1 MVKAFEDW
9 CFDEARTAGD
19 TGIVQTEY
27 GFHVMYFVGD
37 SETTYRNHLISNKLA
52 NDTFSTWYT
61 ELTEAVT
68 VEKQN
73 CQYLSLDLVL
83 SPAV

>member
-37 SETTYRNHLISNKLA
+37 SETTYRDYLITNELRAIDLES
-52 NDTFSTWYT
+52 WYT
-61 ELTEAVT
+61 GLCEAMTLTEGDT
-68 VEKQN
+68 RYIRK
-73 CQYLSLDLVL
+73 DLVM
-83 SPAV
+83 SVG

>member
-1 MVKAFEDW
+1 M
-9 CFDEARTAGD
+9 GD
-19 TGIVQTEY
+19 TGIVETEY
-27 GFHVMYFVGD
+27 GCHVMFYAGD

-52 NDTFSTWYT
+52 NDTFSAWYT
-61 ELTEAVT
+61 ELTEAAT

-83 SPAV
+83 SPAA